1 MCSSLDF
8 SQLCICIIV
17 SITNEA
23 FVILNLKLNVGYS
36 MNDYDWAWEMLG
48 KSLVVFTEISINQI
62 LIYFLL
68 ILWLNNE
75 SQLRANQK
83 QGSFLGKSRLAFP
96 YSVTHFRYFSKFS
109 GISRNSQS
117 FPLLLLWF

>member
-36 MNDYDWAWEMLG
+36 MNDYDWAWEM
-48 KSLVVFTEISINQI
+48 
-62 LIYFLL
+62 
-68 ILWLNNE
+68 
-75 SQLRANQK
+75 
-83 QGSFLGKSRLAFP
+83 
-96 YSVTHFRYFSKFS
+96 
-109 GISRNSQS
+109 
-117 FPLLLLWF
+117 